1 MEVFGGLNLV
11 FLELVCPSFL
21 CVSRVE
27 FCFCFPPS
35 FFFLFFFCVF
45 VCLLL
50 VREFLVLEG
59 FPCNSFVRQLL
70 RERPAES
77 CLNCCSCSS
86 VAGRHCVY
94 CCYLLLPARNNDQPF
109 PLLLFMLLCKK
120 YVFCFPCIHFCISF
134 AFLVDTS
141 GGSGLYYVI

>member
-1 MEVFGGLNLV
+1 VEVFGGLNLV

-27 FCFCFPPS
+27 YCFCFPLS
-35 FFFLFFFCVF
+35 FFFFFFCVF

-50 VREFLVLEG
+50 VRDFLVLEG
-59 FPCNSFVRQLL
+59 LPCNPFVRQLL

-77 CLNCCSCSS
+77 CINCCSCSS

-94 CCYLLLPARNNDQPF
+94 CCYCFFRLVIMINRFLCFCSCCYARNMCF
-109 PLLLFMLLCKK
+109 VSTVFISVSPLLFSWI
-120 YVFCFPCIHFCISF
+120 P
-134 AFLVDTS
+134 LVAQVYTM
-141 GGSGLYYVI
+141 